1 MANSVWDARTIVATV
16 AAVAAV
22 SSAVVAVLSVRTA
35 RRSLAL
41 AEQQDARRSPR
52 IVSYLRDGYARRDRD
67 RRLYAVSLSLTNPSD
82 TDNSIAMLEL
92 EIRYRIRDG
101 ILMTI
106 RLLHDSS
113 LREAFGRPDIEAL
126 TTPHSVS
133 AHGTVAGWTF
143 FSLHAATIGDAAIDD
158 YFIRL
163 VDAHGIATMIEL
175 GPMRDIGSVT
185 THHV

>member
-1 MANSVWDARTIVATV
+1 MANSIWDARTVVTTV

-22 SSAVVAVLSVRTA
+22 ASAIVAVVSVRTT
-35 RRSLAL
+35 RRSLRL

-52 IVSYLRDGYARRDRD
+52 IVSYLRDGYARRDPEQ
-67 RRLYAVSLSLTNPSD
+67 RLYAVSLSLANPSD

-101 ILMTI
+101 VLVTM
-106 RLLHDSS
+106 RLQHDGA
-113 LREAFGRPDIEAL
+113 LCEAFGHPDIVAL
-126 TTPHSVS
+126 TPPVSIS

-143 FSLHAATIGDAAIDD
+143 FALPLASIGSADIDD
-158 YFIRL
+158 YFVRL

-175 GPMRDIGSVT
+175 GPMRDIASAEPHDV
-185 THHV
+185 

>member
-1 MANSVWDARTIVATV
+1 MGSSIWDARTVVTTA
-16 AAVAAV
+16 AAVAAIG
-22 SSAVVAVLSVRTA
+22 SAVVAVVSVRTA

-52 IVSYLRDGYARRDRD
+52 IVSYLRDGYARRDPD

-82 TDNSIAMLEL
+82 ADNSIAMLEL

-101 ILMTI
+101 VLMTI
-106 RLLHDSS
+106 RLPHDAT
-113 LREAFGRPDIEAL
+113 LRQAFGRPDIEAL
-126 TTPHSVS
+126 ITPLSVS

-143 FSLHAATIGDAAIDD
+143 FSLPAVTIGDAEIDD
-158 YFIRL
+158 YFVRL

-175 GPMRDIGSVT
+175 GPMRDIGSAP
-185 THHV
+185 THNV